1 MKDKNK
7 DKIDDDKKDNN
18 NKEKKKDK
26 NKGKNKDKDGVFKS
40 LFAAYFVILLHVF
53 LLAGTGIT
61 VILFRGVY
69 NYLPWIMGGLAVLI
83 LLLFWF
89 FYTRMKKSS
98 RDLKDILSVPE
109 FRGRAVEV
117 KLLGGFATFSLGESR
132 RESTPMIGHDGFYD
146 NGGQLKLA
154 APEEG
159 IEHRLAE
166 LARLYEEGLV
176 TEEEFEVAKKRILF
190 E

>member
-1 MKDKNK
+1 MKDKNE
-7 DKIDDDKKDNN
+7 
-18 NKEKKKDK
+18 EKKK
-26 NKGKNKDKDGVFKS
+26 NKIKDRFKDKDGIFKS

-53 LLAGTGIT
+53 LLAGTGLT

-69 NYLPWIMGGLAVLI
+69 NYLPWIMGGLA
-83 LLLFWF
+83 LLLLALFWL

-98 RDLKDILSVPE
+98 RDLKDVLSFPE

-117 KLLGGFATFSLGESR
+117 KLLGGLATFSIGEG
-132 RESTPMIGHDGFYD
+132 RENNTPLIGHDDFYD
-146 NGGQLKLA
+146 KGGQLKLA
-154 APEEG
+154 APPEG

-166 LARLYEEGLV
+166 LARLYGEGLV
-176 TEEEFEVAKKRILF
+176 TKEEFDVAKKRILF